1 MAASKKY
8 VVLADI
14 ESVRVPFSIFA
25 SALEELSR
33 IGEIAACKFYGYSA
47 KRTKDYGEF
56 IQENSYDALSALP
69 KKRKG
74 KLDLRQV
81 IDAARLAQFPNI
93 DGFFIIYGNGDITPL
108 IAYLKAYG
116 KDVVAGVLEPDKNS
130 VLCNKV
136 IYLNSNASTQ
146 TVLNSGYKRVAS
158 NVAPAPKKAAVSKRK
173 APVEYEKPARAPK
186 EEQPQ
191 IVYVQQPAPV
201 QRDPQIVYVQQPAPA
216 PVHQPKAAPQ
226 KQQSQQDPND
236 AAQMALLLEQFNKI
250 INGTDN

>member
-14 ESVRVPFSIFA
+14 ESVRVPFSVFA

-93 DGFFIIYGNGDITPL
+93 DGFFLIYGNGDITPL

-116 KDVVAGVLEPDKNS
+116 KDVVAGVIEPDKNS

-136 IYLNSNASTQ
+136 IMLDAKATTQ
-146 TVLNSGYKRVAS
+146 TVLNAGYKRVNA
-158 NVAPAPKKAAVSKRK
+158 APVVKKAA
-173 APVEYEKPARAPK
+173 APK
-186 EEQPQ
+186 AQPVQYAPQPQ
-191 IVYVQQPAPV
+191 PVYA
-201 QRDPQIVYVQQPAPA
+201 QPAPA
-216 PVHQPKAAPQ
+216 PVAPQ
-226 KQQSQQDPND
+226 PAPQPAPTQQQSDEN
-236 AAQMALLLEQFNKI
+236 AQMALLLEQFNKI
-250 INGTDN
+250 LASND

>member
-14 ESVRVPFSIFA
+14 ESVRVPFSVFA
-25 SALEELSR
+25 AALEELSR
-33 IGEIAACKFYGYSA
+33 LGEIAACKFYGYSA

-116 KDVVAGVLEPDKNS
+116 KDVIAGVIEPDKNS

-136 IYLNSNASTQ
+136 IYLDPNATTQ
-146 TVLNSGYKRVAS
+146 TVLNSGYRK
-158 NVAPAPKKAAVSKRK
+158 VAPSEYVAPKKSSVGKKK
-173 APVEYEKPARAPK
+173 APVEGDANNPNANSSNNKSDTYVYVQQPAQQQA
-186 EEQPQ
+186 EPQ
-191 IVYVQQPAPV
+191 IVYVQQPAA
-201 QRDPQIVYVQQPAPA
+201 PQPEPQQP
-216 PVHQPKAAPQ
+216 
-226 KQQSQQDPND
+226 QQNADD

-250 INGTDN
+250 INGNDN

>member
-1 MAASKKY
+1 MAATKKY

-14 ESVRVPFSIFA
+14 ESVRVPFSVFA

-93 DGFFIIYGNGDITPL
+93 DGFFLIYGNGDITPL

-116 KDVVAGVLEPDKNS
+116 KDVVAGVIEPDKNS

-136 IYLNSNASTQ
+136 IMLDANASTQ
-146 TVLNSGYKRVAS
+146 TVLNAGYKKVNA
-158 NVAPAPKKAAVSKRK
+158 APVVKKAA
-173 APVEYEKPARAPK
+173 APK
-186 EEQPQ
+186 AQPVQYAPQPQ
-191 IVYVQQPAPV
+191 PVYA
-201 QRDPQIVYVQQPAPA
+201 QPAPA
-216 PVHQPKAAPQ
+216 PVAPQPAPQPAPAAPAQ
-226 KQQSQQDPND
+226 TQQQSEE

-250 INGTDN
+250 LASND

>member
-1 MAASKKY
+1 MASNKKY

-14 ESVRVPFSIFA
+14 ESVRVPFSVFA

-93 DGFFIIYGNGDITPL
+93 DGFFLIYGNGDITPL

-116 KDVVAGVLEPDKNS
+116 KDVVAGVIEPDKNS

-136 IYLNSNASTQ
+136 IMLDAQASTQ
-146 TVLNSGYKRVAS
+146 TVLNAGYKK
-158 NVAPAPKKAAVSKRK
+158 VAPAPVVKK
-173 APVEYEKPARAPK
+173 APVQKA
-186 EEQPQ
+186 
-191 IVYVQQPAPV
+191 APV
-201 QRDPQIVYVQQPAPA
+201 QAEPAPA
-216 PVHQPKAAPQ
+216 PQPAPQ
-226 KQQSQQDPND
+226 PAQTQQQQDE

-250 INGTDN
+250 LANND

>member
-1 MAASKKY
+1 MAATKKY

-14 ESVRVPFSIFA
+14 ESVRVPFTVFE

-33 IGEIAACKFYGYSA
+33 YGEIAACKFYGYSA

-116 KDVVAGVLEPDKNS
+116 KDVVAGVIEQDKNS

-136 IYLNSNASTQ
+136 IILNNNASSQ
-146 TVLNSGYKRVAS
+146 VVLNAGYKKTGA
-158 NVAPAPKKAAVSKRK
+158 AQPKKAPVQQRPVPVQQ
-173 APVEYEKPARAPK
+173 AP
-186 EEQPQ
+186 
-191 IVYVQQPAPV
+191 QQPAV
-201 QRDPQIVYVQQPAPA
+201 QPAPA
-216 PVHQPKAAPQ
+216 PQPQPAPAPQ
-226 KQQSQQDPND
+226 STAQSD
-236 AAQMALLLEQFNKI
+236 AEQAQMAMLLEQFNKI
-250 INGTDN
+250 LNG

>member
-1 MAASKKY
+1 MCDLEEEKDYGSDQKICCS
-8 VVLADI
+8 ADI
-14 ESVRVPFSIFA
+14 ESVRVPFSVFA

-93 DGFFIIYGNGDITPL
+93 DGFFLIYGNGDITPL

-116 KDVVAGVLEPDKNS
+116 KDVVAGVVEPDKNS

-136 IYLNSNASTQ
+136 IMLDANASTQ
-146 TVLNSGYKRVAS
+146 TVLNAGYKRVNA
-158 NVAPAPKKAAVSKRK
+158 APVVKKAA
-173 APVEYEKPARAPK
+173 APK
-186 EEQPQ
+186 AQPVQYAPQPQ
-191 IVYVQQPAPV
+191 PVYA
-201 QRDPQIVYVQQPAPA
+201 QPAPA
-216 PVHQPKAAPQ
+216 PVAPQPAPQPAPAAPAQ
-226 KQQSQQDPND
+226 TQQQSEE

-250 INGTDN
+250 LASND

>member
-1 MAASKKY
+1 MAATKKY

-14 ESVRVPFSIFA
+14 ESVRVPFSVFA

-93 DGFFIIYGNGDITPL
+93 DGFFLIYGNGDITPL

-116 KDVVAGVLEPDKNS
+116 KDVVAGVVEPDKNS

-136 IYLNSNASTQ
+136 SMLDANASTQ
-146 TVLNSGYKRVAS
+146 TVLNAGYKRVNA
-158 NVAPAPKKAAVSKRK
+158 APVVKKAA
-173 APVEYEKPARAPK
+173 APK
-186 EEQPQ
+186 AQPVQYAPQPQ
-191 IVYVQQPAPV
+191 PVYA
-201 QRDPQIVYVQQPAPA
+201 QPAPA
-216 PVHQPKAAPQ
+216 PVAPQPAPQPAPAAPAQ
-226 KQQSQQDPND
+226 TQQQSEE

-250 INGTDN
+250 LASND

>member
-1 MAASKKY
+1 MAATKKY

-14 ESVRVPFSIFA
+14 ESVRVPFSVFA

-93 DGFFIIYGNGDITPL
+93 DGFFLIYGNGDITPL

-116 KDVVAGVLEPDKNS
+116 KDVVAGVVEPDKNS

-136 IYLNSNASTQ
+136 IMLDANASTQ
-146 TVLNSGYKRVAS
+146 TVLNAGYKRVNA
-158 NVAPAPKKAAVSKRK
+158 APVVKKAA
-173 APVEYEKPARAPK
+173 APK
-186 EEQPQ
+186 AQPVQYAPQPQ
-191 IVYVQQPAPV
+191 PVYA
-201 QRDPQIVYVQQPAPA
+201 QPAPA
-216 PVHQPKAAPQ
+216 PVAPQPAPQPAPAAPAQ
-226 KQQSQQDPND
+226 TQQQSEE

-250 INGTDN
+250 LASND

>member
-1 MAASKKY
+1 MAATKKY

-14 ESVRVPFSIFA
+14 ESVRVPFSVFA

-93 DGFFIIYGNGDITPL
+93 DGFFLIYGNGDITPL

-116 KDVVAGVLEPDKNS
+116 KDVVAGVVEPDKNS

-136 IYLNSNASTQ
+136 IMLDAKASTQ
-146 TVLNSGYKRVAS
+146 TVLNAGYKKVNAAPVAKKAAAPKAEPVQY
-158 NVAPAPKKAAVSKRK
+158 VAPAP
-173 APVEYEKPARAPK
+173 AP
-186 EEQPQ
+186 QP
-191 IVYVQQPAPV
+191 VP
-201 QRDPQIVYVQQPAPA
+201 QPAPA
-216 PVHQPKAAPQ
+216 APAQ
-226 KQQSQQDPND
+226 TQQQSEE

-250 INGTDN
+250 LASND

>member
-1 MAASKKY
+1 MAATKKY

-14 ESVRVPFSIFA
+14 ESVRVPFRVFA

-93 DGFFIIYGNGDITPL
+93 DGFFLIYGNGDITPL

-116 KDVVAGVLEPDKNS
+116 KDVVAGVVEPDKNS

-136 IYLNSNASTQ
+136 IMLDAKASTQ
-146 TVLNSGYKRVAS
+146 TVLNAGYKKVNAAPVAKKAAAPKAEPVQY
-158 NVAPAPKKAAVSKRK
+158 VAPAP
-173 APVEYEKPARAPK
+173 AP
-186 EEQPQ
+186 
-191 IVYVQQPAPV
+191 QPAP
-201 QRDPQIVYVQQPAPA
+201 QPTPAAPA
-216 PVHQPKAAPQ
+216 QTQ
-226 KQQSQQDPND
+226 QQSEE

-250 INGTDN
+250 LASND

>member
-1 MAASKKY
+1 MASKKY

-14 ESVRVPFSIFA
+14 ESVRVPYTVFA
-25 SALEELSR
+25 SALEELSQL
-33 IGEIAACKFYGYSA
+33 GEIAACKFYGYSA

-116 KDVVAGVLEPDKNS
+116 KDVVAGVIEDDKNS
-130 VLCNKV
+130 KLCNKV
-136 IYLNSNASTQ
+136 IYLKADEGATTE
-146 TVLNSGYKRVAS
+146 TVLNSGYVKVEPTVEEPVAEEPKQPEPT
-158 NVAPAPKKAAVSKRK
+158 VQPEPKKEEPK
-173 APVEYEKPARAPK
+173 K
-186 EEQPQ
+186 EE
-191 IVYVQQPAPV
+191 
-201 QRDPQIVYVQQPAPA
+201 PAPA
-216 PVHQPKAAPQ
+216 KPAKEDDDY
-226 KQQSQQDPND
+226 DP
-236 AAQMALLLEQFNKI
+236 QMALLLEEFKKI
-250 INGTDN
+250 LNG

>member
-1 MAASKKY
+1 MCDLKEEKKIMAASKKY

-14 ESVRVPFSIFA
+14 ESVRVPFSVFE

-93 DGFFIIYGNGDITPL
+93 DGFFLIYGNGDITPL

-116 KDVVAGVLEPDKNS
+116 KDVVAGVIEPDKNS

-136 IYLNSNASTQ
+136 IMLDAKATTQ
-146 TVLNSGYKRVAS
+146 TVLNAGYKKVNA
-158 NVAPAPKKAAVSKRK
+158 
-173 APVEYEKPARAPK
+173 APVVKRA
-186 EEQPQ
+186 
-191 IVYVQQPAPV
+191 A
-201 QRDPQIVYVQQPAPA
+201 
-216 PVHQPKAAPQ
+216 QPKAAPVQ
-226 KQQSQQDPND
+226 YAPQPAAPQPVYQQPVQPVYQQPVAPQPAPVAPAQTQQQSEE

-250 INGTDN
+250 IASDN